1 MKISF
6 LSLGNHFKKNILNI
20 ENGNQG
26 PYKLTGENGELY
38 VLIVSG
44 SESVFVNGIKI
55 DRGIDKAY
63 IINYNA
69 EIGKAQKI

>member
-1 MKISF
+1 MLETFVK
-6 LSLGNHFKKNILNI
+6 LSIESILNI

-55 DRGIDKAY
+55 ERGIDKDY
-63 IINYNA
+63 IINYN
-69 EIGKAQKI
+69 GSF